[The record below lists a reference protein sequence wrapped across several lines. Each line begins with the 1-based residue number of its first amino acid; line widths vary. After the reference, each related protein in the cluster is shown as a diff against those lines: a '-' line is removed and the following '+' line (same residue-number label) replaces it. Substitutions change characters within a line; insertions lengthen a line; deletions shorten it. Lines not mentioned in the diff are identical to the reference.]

1 MPQIK
6 ELLKQLLD
14 EVVSNRSSMAHV
26 EELMQELKSATDG
39 SMKRIEAVEKKM
51 EASPPLPP
59 PPLSTYPPPF
69 GRATMGKSPPTAET
83 MVDLTTDGSNLL
95 H

>member
-1 MPQIK
+1 MPQIE

-26 EELMQELKSATDG
+26 EELKSATDG

-51 EASPPLPP
+51 EASPPPLP
-59 PPLSTYPPPF
+59 PPLSTYPPPS

-83 MVDLTTDGSNLL
+83 MVDLTTGGSNLL

>member
-1 MPQIK
+1 MPQIE

-39 SMKRIEAVEKKM
+39 SMKCIEAVEKKM
-51 EASPPLPP
+51 EASPPPPP